1 MRHVATRPSRPT
13 PAASCVCA
21 PARPRTCVSGVIQ
34 GPLSLFLSLFLFLCI
49 PNLPPPSLS
58 LSLSPPSLSLPRA
71 RARAFLLSLAHNHML
86 ADTHELSMQVR
97 MERETYSNV
106 RAEPDSPLI
115 SSTACA
121 RVGEWISLTANITS
135 PIAMSPLPV
144 HAHLILF
151 GSLCYCGGVASHVS
165 ACQHTLEYADERSHT
180 HRRTDAQTHTQAHHS
195 PTHHSAAAVQSNLK

>member
-1 MRHVATRPSRPT
+1 MSQLAPLAPLLLHPVCVRP
-13 PAASCVCA
+13 
-21 PARPRTCVSGVIQ
+21 PARARAYQ
-34 GPLSLFLSLFLFLCI
+34 GSSRGLSLSFSRSFSFSASQTSLL
-49 PNLPPPSLS
+49 PPSLS
-58 LSLSPPSLSLPRA
+58 RSHPPSLSLPRA

-151 GSLCYCGGVASHVS
+151 GSLYYCGGVASHVS
-165 ACQHTLEYADERSHT
+165 ACQHTLEYADERSLT
-180 HRRTDAQTHTQAHHS
+180 RTDAQTHRRTRK
-195 PTHHSAAAVQSNLK
+195 PTIHQRITAQLRCNQT